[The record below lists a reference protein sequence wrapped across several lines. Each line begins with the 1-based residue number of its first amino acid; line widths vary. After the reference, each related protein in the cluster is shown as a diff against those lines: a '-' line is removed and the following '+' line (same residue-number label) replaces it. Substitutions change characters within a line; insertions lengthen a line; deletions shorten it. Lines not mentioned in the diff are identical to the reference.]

1 MAELF
6 LEIFSEEIPA
16 RMQAKAR
23 ADLERLVC
31 AALKGAGLAY
41 EKAVTYTT
49 PRRLVLKL
57 DGIPLTTPDISE
69 ERRGPRADAP
79 EKAIEGFLRGAGLSR
94 GDLVEREDKKGTF
107 LYAVIEKKG
116 GEAADVIAS
125 FMPDII
131 RNFPWPKSQRWGTGA
146 LKWVRPL
153 HSIACLLD
161 GKIVKFEVAGIKSD
175 HFTFGHRFMSPE
187 PIEINGLA
195 DYCGKLKKSHV
206 MVDQD
211 ERADVIRQ
219 RCKELAK
226 SNGLEWVEDEG
237 LLTEVAGLVE
247 WPVALMGS
255 FDKAFMQV
263 PEEVLIL
270 TMKKDQKYFV
280 LRDPK
285 TGKLAPHFIT
295 VSNIDAKDG
304 GDSVRAGNERVL
316 SARLSDAKFFWDQDL
331 KVKLED
337 NAAKLSDIVFH
348 EKLGT
353 VAGRVENIVGTVGAL
368 CSYIP
373 EANRSN
379 AVIAA
384 RLCKADLV
392 SGMVNEFPEVQG
404 IIGGYYAG
412 HEGYDSSISKAIMEH
427 YSPAGAGD
435 ICPVSPESIVVALA
449 DKLVT
454 LVGFFGIN
462 QMPTGSKDPFALRRA
477 ALGVIELITVNNLRL
492 PLLKIFEEVVH
503 SYFDFNREDNNS
515 EALSALGNA
524 WAYQDSYILTK
535 DGSSPL
541 LDFFADRLKV
551 QQREKGVRH
560 DHIDAVFS
568 LGTEDDLVR
577 LLVRV
582 HALSDFVSTDDG
594 INLLA
599 GYKRAANILKIEEKK
614 DKASYAVDVK
624 ADLLSEPEE
633 KALNTALD
641 AARSSASKALDAEDF
656 AGAMSALSKLR
667 SPTDAF
673 FDKVTVN
680 DENATVRANRLALLS
695 SIRSSID
702 MVADF
707 SQIEG

>member
-31 AALKGAGLAY
+31 AALKDAGLAY
-41 EKAVTYTT
+41 ENAVTYTT
-49 PRRLVLKL
+49 PRRLALKI
-57 DGIPLTTPDISE
+57 DGVPLTTPDVSE

-94 GDLVEREDKKGTF
+94 DDLVEREDKKGTF
-107 LYAVIEKKG
+107 LYAVIERKG

-131 RNFPWPKSQRWGTGA
+131 RNFPWPKSQRWGEGS

-161 GKIVKFEVAGIKSD
+161 GKIVKFEVGGIKSD
-175 HFTFGHRFMSPE
+175 HFTHGHRFMSPE
-187 PIEINGLA
+187 PIEINGLV
-195 DYCGKLKKSHV
+195 DYSKKLRKAHV
-206 MVDQD
+206 MVDHD
-211 ERADVIRQ
+211 ERADTIRQ
-219 RCKELAK
+219 HCKDLAK

-255 FDKAFMQV
+255 FDKSFMQV

-280 LRDPK
+280 LRNPK

-304 GDSVRAGNERVL
+304 GDFVRAGNERVL
-316 SARLSDAKFFWDQDL
+316 SARLSDAKFFWEQDL

-337 NAAKLSDIVFH
+337 NVAKLSDIVFH
-348 EKLGT
+348 DKLGT
-353 VAGRVENIVGTVGAL
+353 VAERVERIKAL
-368 CSYIP
+368 SGYLAKEMGCDVKQA
-373 EANRSN
+373 ER
-379 AVIAA
+379 AA
-384 RLCKADLV
+384 ELSKADLV
-392 SGMVNEFPEVQG
+392 SNMVGEFADLQG
-404 IIGGYYAG
+404 VMGRYYALEAG
-412 HEGYDSSISKAIMEH
+412 EPAEVADAIRDH
-427 YSPAGAGD
+427 YAPKGPD
-435 ICPVSPESIVVALA
+435 DMCPSALVSVAVALA
-449 DKLVT
+449 EKIDT
-454 LVGFFGIN
+454 LVGFFGAD
-462 QMPTGSKDPFALRRA
+462 MKPTGSKDPFALRRA
-477 ALGVIELITVNNLRL
+477 ALGVIRLITENDIRLNLNSVFRDHVDL
-492 PLLKIFEEVVH
+492 PQ
-503 SYFDFNREDNNS
+503 SYGWPNDLNLTTRI
-515 EALSALGNA
+515 ALISFIAE
-524 WAYQDSYILTK
+524 
-535 DGSSPL
+535 
-541 LDFFADRLKV
+541 RLKV
-551 QQREKGVRH
+551 QQRTKGVRH
-560 DHIDAVFS
+560 DLIDAVYS
-568 LGTEDDLVR
+568 LGGNNLVIILR
-577 LLVRV
+577 RVEALNTLVN
-582 HALSDFVSTDDG
+582 SDDG
-594 INLLA
+594 VNLLA

-614 DKASYAVDVK
+614 DEKYLPVVDEN
-624 ADLLSEPEE
+624 LLTEPEE
-633 KALNTALD
+633 MKLYKALLIAQENATTAM
-641 AARSSASKALDAEDF
+641 DAEDF
-656 AGAMSALSKLR
+656 EGAMSALSKLR
-667 SPTDAF
+667 APTDAF

>member
-6 LEIFSEEIPA
+6 LEILSEEIPA

-31 AALKGAGLAY
+31 AALKGAGLVY
-41 EKAVTYTT
+41 GKAVTYTT
-49 PRRLVLKL
+49 PRRLMLKL
-57 DGIPLTTPDISE
+57 DGVPLTTPDVSE

-94 GDLVEREDKKGTF
+94 EDLVEREDKKGTF
-107 LYAVIEKKG
+107 LYAVIDKKG
-116 GEAADVIAS
+116 GEAAEVIAS

-131 RNFPWPKSQRWGTGA
+131 RNFPWPKSQRWGVGS

-153 HSIACLLD
+153 HSIVCLLD
-161 GKIVKFEVAGIKSD
+161 GEIVKFEVGGIKSG
-175 HFTFGHRFMSPE
+175 HFTLGHRFMSPE
-187 PIEINGLA
+187 PIEINGLV
-195 DYCGKLKKSHV
+195 DYCVKLKKSYV
-206 MVDQD
+206 MIDHD
-211 ERADVIRQ
+211 ARADSIRR
-219 RCKELAK
+219 RCKELAQ
-226 SNGLEWVEDEG
+226 SHGLEWVEDEG

-247 WPVALMGS
+247 WPVALMGG

-295 VSNIDAKDG
+295 VSNIVAKDG
-304 GDSVRAGNERVL
+304 GDFVRGGNERVL

-337 NAAKLSDIVFH
+337 NVAKLSDIVFH

-353 VAGRVENIVGTVGAL
+353 VAARVERIKGL
-368 CSYIP
+368 
-373 EANRSN
+373 
-379 AVIAA
+379 AA
-384 RLCKADLV
+384 YLAKEIGCDGKQAERAAELCKADLV
-392 SGMVNEFPEVQG
+392 SNMVGEFADLQG
-404 IIGGYYAG
+404 VMGRYYALEAG
-412 HEGYDSSISKAIMEH
+412 EPADVADAIRDH
-427 YSPAGAGD
+427 YAPKGPDDMCPSA
-435 ICPVSPESIVVALA
+435 PVSVAVALA
-449 DKLVT
+449 EKIDT
-454 LVGFFGIN
+454 LVGFFG
-462 QMPTGSKDPFALRRA
+462 MDMKPTGSKDPFALRRA
-477 ALGVIELITVNNLRL
+477 ALGVIRLVTENELRL
-492 PLLKIFEEVVH
+492 SLK
-503 SYFDFNREDNNS
+503 
-515 EALSALGNA
+515 ALISAASQL
-524 WAYQDSYILTK
+524 YKKQSV
-535 DGSSPL
+535 S
-541 LDFFADRLKV
+541 LDDISNDLIEFIADRLKV

-560 DHIDAVFS
+560 DLIDAAGS
-568 LGTEDDLVR
+568 ADDLV
-577 LLVRV
+577 LLLSKVK
-582 HALSDFVSTDDG
+582 ALSHFISTDDG
-594 INLLA
+594 ENLHA

-624 ADLLSEPEE
+624 IDLLSETEE
-633 KALNTALD
+633 ITLRDALG
-641 AARSSASKALDAEDF
+641 AARDEASNALENEDF
-656 AGAMSALSKLR
+656 EGAMSALSKLR
-667 SPTDAF
+667 APTDAF
-673 FDKVTVN
+673 FDAVTVN